1 MKRGFRALLTG
12 ASGFLGSHLVQGLN
26 EAGFVVAAIARP
38 KSTISLGTDSRIA
51 KVFQYTGET
60 DQVCQ
65 AVRDCQPDVVFH
77 LASLFCSEHSPDDIK
92 GLVQDN
98 ILLGTQLLEGMRLAG
113 VTAFVNTGTSW
124 QNYAGPGYE
133 PTNLYSAT
141 KQAFEDIV
149 SFYVVAAQLRCIT
162 LRLFDTYG
170 PHDPRKKLVSA
181 MLQCL
186 LTGTPLRMSPGE
198 QIIDLLHVDDLTR
211 AFLQAASLVR
221 EQKEAAAAVYE
232 VSGGERLSLREIVAL
247 FEKASGR
254 RLNVQFGARP
264 YRDREVMVPWA
275 GTSLPGW
282 DPKISLVEGFST
294 LVANQGRPPINQMAN
309 LEGSELISS
318 QAKNAQEET
327 AEYNLN
333 AQGQRKN

>member
-1 MKRGFRALLTG
+1 MKRSFRALLTG

-26 EAGFVVAAIARP
+26 EAGFVIAAIARP
-38 KSTISLGTDSRIA
+38 KSAIPLRADSRIA

-65 AVRDCQPDVVFH
+65 AVKECQPDVVFH
-77 LASLFCSEHSPDDIK
+77 LASLFRSEHSPDDIK
-92 GLVQDN
+92 ELVQDN

-124 QNYAGPGYE
+124 QNYAGPEYE

-141 KQAFEDIV
+141 KQAFEDIM
-149 SFYVVAAQLRCIT
+149 SFYVVAARLRCIT

-170 PHDPRKKLVSA
+170 PRDPRKKLVSA
-181 MLQCL
+181 MLRCSQ
-186 LTGTPLRMSPGE
+186 TGTPLRMSPGE

-232 VSGGERLSLREIVAL
+232 VSGGERLNLREIVAL

-282 DPKISLVEGFST
+282 NPKISLVEGFRT
-294 LVANQGRPPINQMAN
+294 LVANQGRPPINQVAN
-309 LEGSELISS
+309 VEGCESISP
-318 QAKNAQEET
+318 QPEDAQEKA
-327 AEYNLN
+327 AEDDLN
-333 AQGQRKN
+333 AKCQ